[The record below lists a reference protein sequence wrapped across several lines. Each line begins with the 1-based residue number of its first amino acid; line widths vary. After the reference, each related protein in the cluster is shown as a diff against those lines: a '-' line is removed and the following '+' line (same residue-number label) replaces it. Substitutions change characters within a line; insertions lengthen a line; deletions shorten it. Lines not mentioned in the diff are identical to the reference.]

1 MVGCQERTIFVML
14 KDRLKATRLEKGLT
28 QTEIAKLLDTSYQ
41 NYANW
46 ERGVRTPKESTIQ
59 KLSEA
64 LGVTPDYL
72 TGQNYVINLEPYNPT
87 EEDIKAVKQLIDNYF
102 KTKQ

>member
-1 MVGCQERTIFVML
+1 ML
-14 KDRLKATRLEKGLT
+14 KDRLKAIRLEKGLT

-59 KLSEA
+59 KLAEA
-64 LGVTPDYL
+64 LEVTPDYL
-72 TGQNYVINLEPYNPT
+72 TGQSYVIDLEPYSPT
-87 EEDIKAVKQLIDNYF
+87 EEDMKAVRELIDTYF
-102 KTKQ
+102 SNKP